1 MQRRTFVSGLLL
13 VSGSGIAGHGLTMLA
28 RNTSE
33 RSQDPKLFA
42 SAMKGVNLGGISNEL
57 LLKLFSRQLT
67 EQDRQALHAEVVNY
81 NRNLFIVDAHS
92 KRHGVPGFYRVTE

>member
-1 MQRRTFVSGLLL
+1 MQRRTFVSSLLL
-13 VSGSGIAGHGLTMLA
+13 VCGSGIAGHGLTTLA
-28 RNTSE
+28 RNASE

-42 SAMKGVNLGGISNEL
+42 SATKGVNFSGISNEL

-67 EQDRQALHAEVVNY
+67 DHDRQSFYAEVVNH

-92 KRHGVPGFYRVTE
+92 KRHGLPGFYRVIE